1 MNAYI
6 ESFLP
11 LFVAINVI
19 GIIPVY
25 LAVTED
31 MTAAQRRRL
40 TFQALLTASMIAVLI
55 LAAGQLIFSLLGIT
69 VNDLRVGGGLI
80 LLMLSVSN
88 LVFGDFRRRDPRN
101 GLSEEE
107 EMEGASAGVVP
118 LGIPLI
124 MGPAAITSVLVSR
137 EAYGY
142 LPTLTSMVANMTLV
156 YLTLAFSPWLGRIMG
171 PAVSRAV
178 GKVASLFLAAISV
191 ALIRAGVVGM
201 VQAL

>member
-1 MNAYI
+1 MKAYI

-11 LFVAINVI
+11 LFVAINVL
-19 GIIPVY
+19 GIIPVF
-25 LAVTED
+25 LAVTD
-31 MTAAQRRRL
+31 GMTVTERRRL
-40 TFQALLTASMIAVLI
+40 TFQAVVTASLIAVLI

-80 LLMLSVSN
+80 LLMLSISN
-88 LVFGDFRRRDPRN
+88 LVFVDNRRRDPRS
-101 GLSEEE
+101 GEEA
-107 EMEGASAGVVP
+107 MEGASAGVVP

-137 EAYGY
+137 ESFGY
-142 LPTLTSMVANMTLV
+142 LPTLTSMVVNMGLV
-156 YLTLAFSPWLGRIMG
+156 YLTLAFSPWLGRILG
-171 PAVSRAV
+171 PAASRAV
-178 GKVASLFLAAISV
+178 AKVASLFLAAISV

>member
-11 LFVAINVI
+11 LFVAVNVI

-25 LAVTED
+25 LAVTENLN
-31 MTAAQRRRL
+31 AAQRRRL
-40 TFQALLTASMIAVLI
+40 TFQALLTASMIAILV

-101 GLSEEE
+101 EED
-107 EMEGASAGVVP
+107 EMEGASVGVVP

-142 LPTLTSMVANMTLV
+142 LPTLTSMVLNMVLV
-156 YLTLAFSPWLGRIMG
+156 YLTLAFSPFLGRIMG

-178 GKVASLFLAAISV
+178 GKVSSLFLAAISV

>member
-25 LAVTED
+25 LAVTEG
-31 MTAAQRRRL
+31 MNTAQRRRL
-40 TFQALLTASMIAVLI
+40 TFQALLTASMIAILI

-88 LVFGDFRRRDPRN
+88 LVFGDLRRRDPRN
-101 GLSEEE
+101 IPGEEE
-107 EMEGASAGVVP
+107 EMEGTSVGVVP

-142 LPTLTSMVANMTLV
+142 LPTLTSMVLNMALV

-178 GKVASLFLAAISV
+178 GKVSSLFLAAISV

>member
-25 LAVTED
+25 LAVTEE
-31 MTAAQRRRL
+31 MTTAQRRRL
-40 TFQALLTASMIAVLI
+40 TFQALLTASLIAILV

-88 LVFGDFRRRDPRN
+88 LVFGDLRRRDPRN
-101 GLSEEE
+101 AQEEE
-107 EMEGASAGVVP
+107 EELEGTSVGVVP

-178 GKVASLFLAAISV
+178 GKVSSLFLAAISV